1 MKNADFTLTIQTKR
15 TPHEAFEAIRD
26 VRGWWSRGIE
36 GKADAL
42 GDVFV
47 YRHEDLHVS
56 TQQLTEVSA
65 DRTLEWLV
73 TDATLSF
80 ARSASEWKGTKLRF
94 EIRERDGGTEVR
106 FTHVGLMDA
115 FECCDMCSKGWT
127 FYVGESLRGVLTTG
141 KGKPDPASKAR
152 PTAVQA

>member
-1 MKNADFTLTIQTKR
+1 MTQNLTITIETKR
-15 TPHEAFEAIRD
+15 TPHEAFEVVRD

-36 GKADAL
+36 GRADAI
-42 GDVFV
+42 GDTFL

-56 TQQLTEVSA
+56 TQKLVELVP
-65 DRTLEWLV
+65 DRKLVWLV

-80 ARSASEWKGTKLRF
+80 ASSPHEWKGTKIQV
-94 EIRERDGGTEVR
+94 EIVPRVGGCEVR
-106 FTHVGLMDA
+106 FTHVGLTSA
-115 FECCDMCSKGWT
+115 FECFDACSKGWG

-152 PTAVQA
+152 PIAVEA